1 MRRFLSAGRLS
12 IAAVTLLAS
21 VAVPAAAQSSDRVV
35 RTFSQDF
42 PRGDH
47 RALAFDLNVGELQV
61 IGADTDTITA
71 EISVRCSE
79 GSDRERC
86 RERAGDVELVAR
98 ERRNS
103 LYLSI
108 EGASMWRSRHA
119 TVRVRLTM
127 PRDLN
132 AEIDFG
138 TGELSVENLA
148 GDLLLDM
155 SIGEAT
161 LENVSGNLIVD
172 MGVGEI
178 TVSMP
183 QDAVG
188 EVTLDN
194 GIGETELR
202 HRDGRNAMEGIL
214 GGTDVH
220 WAGGTGPKSV
230 RIELNVGEIRV
241 RLD

>member
-1 MRRFLSAGRLS
+1 MRRFLIAATLPAAAA
-12 IAAVTLLAS
+12 ILLAAVTA
-21 VAVPAAAQSSDRVV
+21 PAAAQSSDRVV

-42 PRGDH
+42 PRAAH
-47 RALAFDLNVGELQV
+47 RALVFDLNVGELQV
-61 IGADTDTITA
+61 IGADTDTISA

-79 GSDRERC
+79 GRERERC
-86 RERAGDVELVAR
+86 RERAGHVELTSR

-108 EGASMWRSRHA
+108 EGTSMWRSRDA

-127 PRDLN
+127 PEDMN

-138 TGELSVENLA
+138 TGELRVENLA
-148 GDLLLDM
+148 GDLLIDM

-161 LENVSGNLIVD
+161 LENVRGNLIVD

-183 QDAVG
+183 QDVVG
-188 EVTLDN
+188 QVTLDN

-220 WAGGTGPKSV
+220 WASGTGPKSV

>member
-1 MRRFLSAGRLS
+1 MHRFLSAVTWS
-12 IAAVTLLAS
+12 IVALLLLAAL
-21 VAVPAAAQSSDRVV
+21 AVPAAAQSSDRIV
-35 RTFSQDF
+35 RTFSQEF
-42 PRGDH
+42 PRADH
-47 RALAFDLNVGELQV
+47 RAVAFDLNVGELQV

-79 GSDRERC
+79 DRNRERC
-86 RERAGDVELVAR
+86 RERAGDVELVSR

-108 EGASMWRSRHA
+108 EGTSMWRSRDA

-127 PRDLN
+127 PQDLD

-138 TGELSVENLA
+138 TGELSIENLA

-161 LENVSGNLIVD
+161 LENIRGNVIVD

-178 TVSMP
+178 NVSMP
-183 QDAVG
+183 QDAVR

-220 WAGGTGPKSV
+220 WASGTGPNSV